1 MTAYLRGLF
10 GPTWIFCVSLILPA
24 DPPMY
29 GQQAAADAARAA
41 DSVTM
46 QALLEEVRQMR
57 AALERFG
64 LVVPRL
70 QLAAQR
76 LQSQHDRLDRMSR
89 ELQTLRGQIA
99 QHAAERDRLA
109 TILKELES
117 ESGQSSDSSRRKEME
132 AIAKRMAGEMERQ
145 NSRMQQE
152 SSLEADL
159 SLRLRQEEI
168 KLRELSDQLDA
179 LERTMER
186 RAGSGN

>member
-1 MTAYLRGLF
+1 VL
-10 GPTWIFCVSLILPA
+10 LILPA

-29 GQQAAADAARAA
+29 GQQAAGDAARAT

-76 LQSQHDRLDRMSR
+76 LQSQ
-89 ELQTLRGQIA
+89 Q
-99 QHAAERDRLA
+99 DRLA

-117 ESGQSSDSSRRKEME
+117 ESGQSSDPSRRKEME

-152 SSLEADL
+152 SSLETDL

-168 KLRELSDQLDA
+168 RLRELSDQPDA
-179 LERTMER
+179 LEKTLER
-186 RAGSGN
+186 RTDSGN